1 MSPNAHSEAV
11 AALLASP
18 APPRVV
24 VRVVRM
30 ALNWTQA
37 ELGRRS
43 GYSRSQVSRWETGRL
58 PLVNTTLLHKLAE
71 VLNVPPALFGLD
83 DTSSRSSPP
92 SVRRGSKV
100 KPITQLTA
108 EEADQVR
115 RRTFLQLAALSG
127 TSPVWLN
134 NPSGNDVDPAAALTE
149 NLGDVL
155 LGIAPVGH
163 PTRVSTI
170 QTALSAARQEF
181 TACHYLPLAN
191 RLPAL
196 ITTAEATAAQNDNP
210 ATHQLLA
217 ESYSLA
223 TRALIKLEATGLEW
237 ISADRALRA
246 ARVADSALTLAEA
259 QRLVASVAR
268 RAGHHARAE
277 SLTLAAASHLEVTGP
292 RPSPEHLTMYGTL
305 HLAAAYAAARAG
317 NRHRAHDLLTEAETI
332 THRLTADPPRRE
344 ALLTN
349 IVSHKVSAAYLLG
362 DAGAA
367 LAHAHSVPLQ
377 AFPTTERRARL
388 LVDTAQA
395 WAQWDKPDRAYTTL
409 LSAERTAPGEVRTR
423 NTVRRLIAELLRSP
437 KQAAMPGLTALARR
451 IHGYR

>member
-1 MSPNAHSEAV
+1 MSPNAHSDAV
-11 AALLASP
+11 AAFLASP

-24 VRVVRM
+24 VRVVRT
-30 ALNWTQA
+30 ALNWSQA

-43 GYSRSQVSRWETGRL
+43 GYSRTQVSRWETGRL
-58 PLVNTTLLHKLAE
+58 PLVNTTLLHKLAD
-71 VLNVPPALFGLD
+71 VLNVPPALFGLG
-83 DTSSRSSPP
+83 DTSPRSSLP
-92 SVRRGSKV
+92 SAGRGSMV
-100 KPITQLTA
+100 KPITQLAA

-127 TSPVWLN
+127 TSPAWLT
-134 NPSGNDVDPAAALTE
+134 SASAVDPAAALTE

-155 LGIAPVGH
+155 LGTAPVGY
-163 PTRVSTI
+163 PTRVSTLS
-170 QTALSAARQEF
+170 TALSAARQEF
-181 TACHYLPLAN
+181 TSCHYLPLAT

-196 ITTAEATAAQNDNP
+196 ISTAEATAAQNNDP
-210 ATHQLLA
+210 AAHQLLA

-246 ARVADSALTLAEA
+246 AHAADSAITLAEA

-277 SLTLAAASHLEVTGP
+277 DLTLAAASHLDVTSP
-292 RPSPEHLTMYGTL
+292 RPSPEHVTMYGTL
-305 HLAAAYAAARAG
+305 HLSAAYAAARAG
-317 NRHRAHDLLTEAETI
+317 NRHRAHDLLTEAENM
-332 THRLTADPPRRE
+332 THRLTDDPPRHE

-349 IVSHKVSAAYLLG
+349 VISHKVSIAYLLG
-362 DAGAA
+362 DAGTA

-395 WAQWDKPDRAYTTL
+395 WAHWDKPDRAYITL
-409 LSAERTAPGEVRTR
+409 LAAERAAPGEVHTR
-423 NTVRRLIAELLRSP
+423 STVRRLIAVLLRSP

-451 IHGYR
+451 AHGLPLT